1 MSELTF
7 AHRNIK
13 SAISLNSCL
22 ADYTSAF
29 FAYLSEQHQ
38 PLLEMKVSLLRWMIL
53 LQKSD
58 IPFILITS

>member
-1 MSELTF
+1 MLYFRLGYNVFMSELTF

-38 PLLEMKVSLLRWMIL
+38 PVLEMKVSLLR
-53 LQKSD
+53 
-58 IPFILITS
+58 

>member
-13 SAISLNSCL
+13 AAISLNSCL
-22 ADYTSAF
+22 ADYTSAY

-38 PLLEMKVSLLRWMIL
+38 PVLEMKVKVFQDEWSYCKNWISHLY
-53 LQKSD
+53 
-58 IPFILITS
+58 